1 MPTDNKDNNER
12 ETNNETTL
20 RFQSHN
26 EIITLNDD
34 EEFSIEPFGNFG
46 IKLRIFRREIP
57 SIRPRYYTYVS
68 RIWVRKNNNNET
80 IIYAH
85 VDE

>member
-1 MPTDNKDNNER
+1 MKDNKDN
-12 ETNNETTL
+12 NNETTL
-20 RFQSHN
+20 RFQPHT

-46 IKLRIFRREIP
+46 VKLRIFRRDIP
-57 SIRPRYYTYVS
+57 SIRPRYYNCVS
-68 RIWVRKNNNNET
+68 RVLVRKNNNNET

-85 VDE
+85 VVE

>member
-1 MPTDNKDNNER
+1 MKDNKDN
-12 ETNNETTL
+12 NNETTL
-20 RFQSHN
+20 RFQPHT

-46 IKLRIFRREIP
+46 VKLRIFRRDIP
-57 SIRPRYYTYVS
+57 YIRPRYYNCVS
-68 RIWVRKNNNNET
+68 RVLVRKNNNNET

>member
-1 MPTDNKDNNER
+1 MKDNKDN
-12 ETNNETTL
+12 NNETTL
-20 RFQSHN
+20 RFQPHT

-46 IKLRIFRREIP
+46 VKLRIFRRDIP
-57 SIRPRYYTYVS
+57 SIRPRYYNCVS
-68 RIWVRKNNNNET
+68 RVLVRKNNNNET
-80 IIYAH
+80 IIYAY